1 MLRAEWAGDRIPA
14 GARELSSSPK
24 HPDLLWVTEV
34 RRVRRPGHEDNH
46 WPLPNVEVEKEC
58 SCVSTPPI
66 LCGFMVGQGQRYI
79 YKCRVSVKLLHN
91 AEWWIGKGVTGSGR
105 DLCVVPSRQLIRIKT
120 ESQDGRNRHLRRT
133 RQKNRQVIAQSVRI
147 QLWKF
152 KHTMSQNPVLTHE
165 D

>member
-1 MLRAEWAGDRIPA
+1 M
-14 GARELSSSPK
+14 
-24 HPDLLWVTEV
+24 
-34 RRVRRPGHEDNH
+34 
-46 WPLPNVEVEKEC
+46 
-58 SCVSTPPI
+58 
-66 LCGFMVGQGQRYI
+66 
-79 YKCRVSVKLLHN
+79 
-91 AEWWIGKGVTGSGR
+91 TGSGR